1 MHVPSITA
9 FYLGI
14 LGLIYAALALRVA
27 GMRRS
32 NRVLFGDAEN
42 AKLRTAI
49 RVHANFIE
57 YVPIITLLVALL
69 EMSGMASEPRAS
81 VDGRPVAVAP
91 APPAGHGGP
100 AGHLAIQRRPGRRHP
115 AHHRRA
121 GCRRHR
127 RHQALLAVLNRPAAS
142 HCKTS
147 SVYCLSS
154 PNFDSV
160 KISLDDPPTRALGYL
175 YDVKISPERL
185 S

>member
-57 YVPIITLLVALL
+57 YVPIISLLIALL
-69 EMSGMASEPRAS
+69 EMSGMQASR
-81 VDGRPVAVAP
+81 VHVLM
-91 APPAGHGGP
+91 GGLL
-100 AGHLAIQRRPGRRHP
+100 LARLLHPMGMAARPGTWQFN
-115 AHHRRA
+115 A
-121 GCRRHR
+121 GRV
-127 RHQALLAVLNRPAAS
+127 AGILLTLAVLVAAS
-142 HCKTS
+142 IGAIRRFW
-147 SVYCLSS
+147 L
-154 PNFDSV
+154 F
-160 KISLDDPPTRALGYL
+160 
-175 YDVKISPERL
+175 
-185 S
+185 

>member
-14 LGLIYAALALRVA
+14 LALIYAALALRVA

-69 EMSGMASEPRAS
+69 EMSGMAAS
-81 VDGRPVAVAP
+81 RV
-91 APPAGHGGP
+91 
-100 AGHLAIQRRPGRRHP
+100 HLLMGALLLTRLLHPMGMSARPGTWQFS
-115 AHHRRA
+115 A
-121 GCRRHR
+121 GRVGGI
-127 RHQALLAVLNRPAAS
+127 LLTLAVLAAAG
-142 HCKTS
+142 
-147 SVYCLSS
+147 
-154 PNFDSV
+154 
-160 KISLDDPPTRALGYL
+160 ISAL
-175 YDVKISPERL
+175 IRFWPS
-185 S
+185 